1 MIFAPR
7 QKMIR
12 GGFGGGTVLTKEL
25 LGVAMLSGWRVVLYA
40 YLFARFA
47 VKAVL
52 FNFTVLLPLYI
63 LVFILVAGSFA
74 SYGIFANQDP
84 IMETLVRITKTIGE
98 AWNFIQSLV
107 QPLLDCKEP
116 LVQLYNRFWELLFSV
131 LKRIFIAVDAVFGLN
146 FPNPWDW
153 AARSVSEFED
163 TLERLRYE
171 EELERTIDEWE
182 RGGHARIHE
191 YNPTAHSALLSMFR
205 MRILKTAAE
214 RAGRNKA
221 RIQLIPAQL
230 CQLIARTFNF
240 IIGVLSIFSDYFLIL
255 LNALIG
261 AFEFL
266 TGEFNENFLFIFV
279 QTIIIEILRQI
290 PFTECFVSNES
301 LESNS
306 IVTVTEAIA
315 NQIARRLAS
324 CACAL
329 RYKNPLGIDPIL
341 SPVPGGD
348 DVPQNTFMAWAG
360 CLCVNPRV
368 SVNGLS
374 NVGEYIIK
382 CTEIDRVIDEARSIK
397 NELEGGIQATVTFL
411 QNSVNFLE
419 GRWNDLRSDVEG
431 LITEIERVRG
441 LIPGQR
447 NVPSDF
453 DTKSMNARTREAR
466 RFLNAV
472 DFQAELTRQLFN
484 QTYVDEMNERPGV
497 RTAQTMA
504 SIAVHSAR
512 LFATKAEETSRQ
524 APRTVM
530 EVVMSRLPEE
540 HSMRTFWAQ
549 LEERSGP
556 ERAEHVRAFHRG
568 TDEFLRIAGPFLRGE
583 TSSEEM
589 GRAIDAIDMESVV
602 RAVDAL
608 NGPKE
613 RAAAPAVIRS
623 LDVAGTLVINSLG
636 GEHNFKL
643 SAQRLLQTYGSTEA
657 VASGVR
663 AVQWALA
670 GRPGYKDVMR
680 MFNLTHEDVE
690 RAHGEAR
697 EELHQKMAKNK
708 ERLRLVTSIKN
719 YAVDNYARYVD
730 NVYHEYERHSGA
742 TMGTRVIVVGVF
754 AVAGG
759 LTATVTVAG
768 FAVGAA
774 LGAVGT
780 LLIGLVGPL
789 LPFLILNLPYLL
801 TVVSNIAVG
810 VVISLLPDSPD
821 KPRAFDFFGPFI
833 DAVIGPI
840 TTSFFFGFQQSD
852 IDNLVSDWSAITR
865 DALEYLTAFTI
876 AYATGKWPLPLGRY
890 IKARDPLVDED
901 GRMDESI
908 LDYLLNAIVYCPHKR
923 ACFRDSDCGF
933 ADCVC
938 PDNPSRLG
946 TLRPDAP
953 CLAEGKCR
961 CWPFI
966 QERIGI
972 QTLQYDLVLD
982 PQCDVLYG
990 YEPEDIK
997 IWNIQAFAENG
1008 FTLRFLLNREFWVLV
1023 YRMLIIG
1030 LGGFRFTV
1038 RRAVLG
1044 GFIKWEAVVLP
1055 LAGAMFFLP
1064 APILQFVALLTIATN
1079 TLSGPAQETAL
1090 FFIDFFERNQ
1100 DAPLVGAAFSEAL
1113 TWLRFPNYMLYPPFG
1128 LPANNDWIC
1137 LFLNLSAFLLL
1148 LAALVLGIALLASF
1162 VLAGGVG
1169 LTLAAFAD
1177 FFLIWLNLLYFIA
1190 RSIIV
1195 TAILNRD
1202 DMLSTPAMRT
1212 GTRLYRY
1219 TARRRMPTEGR
1230 MITGAPLSA
1239 IGIHSTTDA
1248 IRGGGVAF
1256 LRTGAS
1262 AKGAPAKV
1270 PWGTV
1275 VWRTAKGTFWSL
1287 PRWATVGWA
1296 DAWRHGPLRFRPVED
1311 ADRGVT
1317 CVVFDGATPDD
1328 EIGVFPLHRYIYS
1341 HRDEPLDRFGNIV
1354 PVNEKIVGRR
1364 WDDEWAAQ
1372 YSSVEPEKEKTN

>member
-1 MIFAPR
+1 
-7 QKMIR
+7 MIR
-12 GGFGGGTVLTKEL
+12 GGFGSGTVLTKEL
-25 LGVAMLSGWRVVLYA
+25 VGVALLAQWRVVLYA
-40 YLFARFA
+40 WKFLKFA
-47 VKAVL
+47 VKATL
-52 FNFTVLLPLYI
+52 ANFTLLLPLYI
-63 LVFILVAGSFA
+63 LASILFALSFA
-74 SYGIFANQDP
+74 SYGIFANQAP
-84 IMETLVRITKTIGE
+84 IMETLVRITKTVGE

-116 LVQLYNRFWELLFSV
+116 LVQLYNRFWELIFSV
-131 LKRIFIAVDAVFGLN
+131 LKRLFIAVDAVFNLN

-153 AARSVSEFED
+153 AARSASE
-163 TLERLRYE
+163 LENTMEQLRYE
-171 EELERTIDEWE
+171 EELERVIDEWE
-182 RGGHARIHE
+182 RNGHTRINE

-214 RAGRNKA
+214 RAGKNKA
-221 RIQLIPAQL
+221 RIQLIPSQL
-230 CQLIARTFNF
+230 CELISRTFNF
-240 IIGVLSIFSDYFLIL
+240 ILGALSIFSDYFLVL
-255 LNALIG
+255 LNALIS
-261 AFEFL
+261 AFNFL
-266 TGEFNENFLFIFV
+266 LGEFEDNFLFIFV

-290 PFTECFVSNES
+290 PFSACFVSNES

-306 IVTVTEAIA
+306 IVTVTQAIA
-315 NQIARRLAS
+315 NQIARRLAA

-329 RYKNPLGIDPIL
+329 RYKNPLGIDPVL

-368 SVNGLS
+368 SINGLS

-382 CTEIDRVIDEARSIK
+382 CTEIDRIIDEARRIRD
-397 NELEGGIQATVTFL
+397 ELEGGIRATVTGL
-411 QNSVNFLE
+411 EISVNFLE
-419 GRWNDLRSDVEG
+419 DRWNDLKGEVEG
-431 LITEIERVRG
+431 LITEIERVRK

-447 NVPSDF
+447 NVEAEFAPQS
-453 DTKSMNARTREAR
+453 THTRELH

-472 DFQAELTRQLFN
+472 DFQTELTRQMFN
-484 QTYVDEMNERPGV
+484 QTYVDEMNARPGV
-497 RTAQTMA
+497 REAQAMA
-504 SIAVHSAR
+504 SIAMESLR
-512 LFATKAEETSRQ
+512 LFVSKAEDASQQ
-524 APRTVM
+524 APKTVM
-530 EVVMSRLPEE
+530 EVVMSKLPEK
-540 HSMRTFWAQ
+540 HTMRTFWAQ

-583 TSSEEM
+583 MGSEEM
-589 GRAIDAIDMESVV
+589 TRAVDAIDMESVV

-613 RAAAPAVIRS
+613 RAAAPPVIRS

-636 GEHNFKL
+636 DEHAFKL
-643 SAQRLLQTYGSTEA
+643 SAQRLLQTYGNTEA
-657 VASGVR
+657 VVSGVR
-663 AVQWALA
+663 AVQWAIA
-670 GRPGYKDVMR
+670 GRPGYRDVMR
-680 MFNLTHEDVE
+680 MFNLTQEDVQ

-697 EELHQKMAKNK
+697 EELFQKKARNQ
-708 ERLRLVTSIKN
+708 ERLKLVTSIKN
-719 YAVDNYARYVD
+719 YAVENYGRYVD

-789 LPFLILNLPYLL
+789 LPLLILNLPYLL
-801 TVVSNIAVG
+801 TIASNMAIG

-833 DAVIGPI
+833 DAIIGPV

-852 IDNLVSDWSAITR
+852 IDNLVTDWSAITR
-865 DALEYLTAFTI
+865 DALEYLTAFTL

-908 LDYLLNAIVYCPHKR
+908 LQYLLDAIVYCPHKR

-953 CLAEGKCR
+953 CIAEGKCR

-966 QERIGI
+966 QERIGM

-990 YEPEDIK
+990 YDPEDIK
-997 IWNIQAFAENG
+997 IWNLQAFKENG
-1008 FTLRFLLNREFWVLV
+1008 FSLRFLLTRDFWVLV
-1023 YRMLIIG
+1023 WRILIIG
-1030 LGGFRFTV
+1030 LGGSRFTT
-1038 RRAVLG
+1038 RRGVLG
-1044 GFIKWEAVVLP
+1044 GFIKWNAVVLP
-1055 LAGAMFFLP
+1055 LAGSLFFLP

-1079 TLSGPAQETAL
+1079 TLSGPLQETAL

-1100 DAPLVGAAFSEAL
+1100 NAPIVGAVFSEAL
-1113 TWLRFPNYMLYPPFG
+1113 TWLRFPNYMLFPPFG

-1137 LFLNLSAFLLL
+1137 LFLNLSPFLLL
-1148 LAALVLGIALLASF
+1148 LGVGVIVIALATSF
-1162 VLAGGVG
+1162 VIAGGVG

-1177 FFLIWLNLLYFIA
+1177 FFLIWLNLLYFIV

-1219 TARRRMPTEGR
+1219 TARNRIPTEGR
-1230 MITGAPLSA
+1230 MITGAPLSS
-1239 IGIHSTTDA
+1239 IGIHDTSSA
-1248 IRGGGVAF
+1248 VHGGGVSF

-1262 AKGAPAKV
+1262 AGRAPTKV
-1270 PWGTV
+1270 PWVTV
-1275 VWRTAKGTFWSL
+1275 IWRTVKGVFWSAG
-1287 PRWATVGWA
+1287 RWSTIGWV
-1296 DAWRHGPLRFRPVED
+1296 DAWKHGPIRFRPVENTD
-1311 ADRGVT
+1311 SGVK
-1317 CVVFDGATPDD
+1317 CVVFDSDTPDE
-1328 EIGVFPLHRYIYS
+1328 EIGVFPLHRYIRS
-1341 HRDEPLDRFGNIV
+1341 HKDESLDRFGNIV
-1354 PVNEKIVGRR
+1354 PVHENMIGRR
-1364 WDDEWAAQ
+1364 WDDEWMARYYPVA
-1372 YSSVEPEKEKTN
+1372 PEKEKIN

>member
-1 MIFAPR
+1 
-7 QKMIR
+7 MIR
-12 GGFGGGTVLTKEL
+12 GGFGGGNVLTKEL
-25 LGVAMLSGWRVVLYA
+25 LGVALLSGWRVVLYT
-40 YLFARFA
+40 YLFFRSAA
-47 VKAVL
+47 KAIL
-52 FNFTVLLPLYI
+52 ANFTLLLPLYI
-63 LVFILVAGSFA
+63 LAFILFAGSFA
-74 SYGIFANQDP
+74 TYGIFANQDP

-131 LKRIFIAVDAVFGLN
+131 LKRVFIAVDAVFGLN

-153 AARSVSEFED
+153 AARSVSELED

-171 EELERTIDEWE
+171 EELERVIDEWE
-182 RGGHARIHE
+182 RSGRARIHE
-191 YNPTAHSALLSMFR
+191 YNPTAHSAMLAMFR
-205 MRILKTAAE
+205 MRILKSAAE
-214 RAGRNKA
+214 RAGKNKA

-255 LNALIG
+255 LNTLIG
-261 AFEFL
+261 AFNFL
-266 TGEFNENFLFIFV
+266 LGEFNENFLFLFV

-290 PFTECFVSNES
+290 PFSECFVSNES
-301 LESNS
+301 LDSNS
-306 IVTVTEAIA
+306 IVVVTQAIA

-329 RYKNPLGIDPIL
+329 RYKNPLGIDPVL

-368 SVNGLS
+368 SINGLS

-382 CTEIDRVIDEARSIK
+382 CTEIDRIIDEARRIK
-397 NELEGGIQATVTFL
+397 NELEGGIRTVVSGLET
-411 QNSVNFLE
+411 SVNFLE
-419 GRWNDLRSDVEG
+419 TQWRNLEGEVRG
-431 LITEIERVRG
+431 LINEIERVRK

-447 NVPSDF
+447 DVGPEFNPP
-453 DTKSMNARTREAR
+453 DTRTRAAY

-472 DFQAELTRQLFN
+472 DFQTELTRQLFN
-484 QTYVDEMNERPGV
+484 QTYVDEMNARPGV

-512 LFATKAEETSRQ
+512 LFVSKAQEASEQ
-524 APRTVM
+524 APKTVM
-530 EVVMSRLPEE
+530 EVVMSKLPEE
-540 HSMRTFWAQ
+540 HTMRKFWAQ

-583 TSSEEM
+583 MGYDEM
-589 GRAIDAIDMESVV
+589 TRAIDAIDMESVV

-613 RAAAPAVIRS
+613 RAAAPSVIRS

-636 GEHNFKL
+636 DEHNFKL
-643 SAQRLLQTYGSTEA
+643 SAQRLLHTYGNTEA
-657 VASGVR
+657 VVSGVR

-680 MFNLTHEDVE
+680 MFNLTHEDVQ
-690 RAHGEAR
+690 RTHSEAR
-697 EELHQKMAKNK
+697 EELFQKKAKNQ
-708 ERLRLVTSIKN
+708 ERLKLVTSIKN

-774 LGAVGT
+774 LGAIGT

-833 DAVIGPI
+833 DAIIGPI

-852 IDNLVSDWSAITR
+852 IDNLVTDWSAITR

-908 LDYLLNAIVYCPHKR
+908 LRYLLDAIVYCPHKR

-933 ADCVC
+933 SDCVC

-953 CLAEGKCR
+953 CTAEGKCR

-966 QERIGI
+966 QERIGM

-1023 YRMLIIG
+1023 WRMLIVG
-1030 LGGFRFTV
+1030 LGGFRFTT

-1044 GFIKWEAVVLP
+1044 GFIKWNAVVLP
-1055 LAGAMFFLP
+1055 LAGSMFFLP

-1079 TLSGPAQETAL
+1079 TLSGPLQETAL

-1100 DAPLVGAAFSEAL
+1100 NAPIIGAAFSEAL
-1113 TWLRFPNYMLYPPFG
+1113 TWLRFPNYMMFPPFG

-1148 LAALVLGIALLASF
+1148 LGVLVVAIALATSF
-1162 VLAGGVG
+1162 IIAGGVG
-1169 LTLAAFAD
+1169 LSLAAFAD
-1177 FFLIWLNLLYFIA
+1177 FFLIWLNLIYFIV

-1219 TARRRMPTEGR
+1219 TARNRIPTEGR
-1230 MITGAPLSA
+1230 MITGAPLSS
-1239 IGIHSTTDA
+1239 IGIHTTGNA
-1248 IRGGGVAF
+1248 VRGGGVAF

-1262 AKGAPAKV
+1262 ANRAPVKV
-1270 PWGTV
+1270 PWPTV
-1275 VWRTAKGTFWSL
+1275 IWRTAKGVFWSMG
-1287 PRWATVGWA
+1287 RWATVGWV
-1296 DAWRHGPLRFRPVED
+1296 DAWKHGPVRFRPVEKTD
-1311 ADRGVT
+1311 PGVT
-1317 CVVFDGATPDD
+1317 CVVFDSDTPDE
-1328 EIGVFPLHRYIYS
+1328 EIGAFPLHRYIFS
-1341 HRDEPLDRFGNIV
+1341 HDDKSLDRFGNIV
-1354 PVNEKIVGRR
+1354 TVHENMIGRC
-1364 WDDEWAAQ
+1364 WDDEWMAQ
-1372 YSSVEPEKEKTN
+1372 YYPVGPEKEKIN